1 MGLGMWM
8 MSCLEAMG
16 WRFGVIFE
24 KKQWVEIRTYV
35 KRYPLTP
42 TTLSLSSNHVFFL
55 AGRWSTSGWGGN
67 AHFFTYTRIRSR
79 ETGENRKTNEQT
91 KLGVTKGRGRC
102 CNTICMCRLSLA
114 WVTSENST
122 MLLGSDILRL
132 FFTGPYLVSSPL
144 CSVSGVDC
152 PSVDPRQLPLLL
164 SNYQLLVSC
173 HQLPLSG
180 PCLSLLSCHQ
190 LPTAFSLLSCPTT
203 NSLSWVASSTL
214 IRFPVP
220 LPGTARFFCPRI
232 LCLVSRQNRQLN
244 RLLWQPTPIVLHTP
258 LSYPCH
264 LFSINY
270 NTI

>member
-1 MGLGMWM
+1 MCIPTFVDFFLLHLFF
-8 MSCLEAMG
+8 SFSLFLSFSFSFFSFLVARRVLIVFFFLSSSSA
-16 WRFGVIFE
+16 RFPTPSSLDSLLLFF
-24 KKQWVEIRTYV
+24 IRFFFHPGHGTIV

-102 CNTICMCRLSLA
+102 CNTKCMCRLSLA

-144 CSVSGVDC
+144 CSVSDVDC

-164 SNYQLLVSC
+164 SN
-173 HQLPLSG
+173 
-180 PCLSLLSCHQ
+180 
-190 LPTAFSLLSCPTT
+190 
-203 NSLSWVASSTL
+203 
-214 IRFPVP
+214 
-220 LPGTARFFCPRI
+220 
-232 LCLVSRQNRQLN
+232 
-244 RLLWQPTPIVLHTP
+244 
-258 LSYPCH
+258 
-264 LFSINY
+264 
-270 NTI
+270 

>member
-1 MGLGMWM
+1 MCIPTFVDFFLFNLFFFFFFVSFVFFFLLFFSRCSQGPYCIF
-8 MSCLEAMG
+8 SSSSSA
-16 WRFGVIFE
+16 RFPTPSSLDSFLFFF
-24 KKQWVEIRTYV
+24 IRFFFILVNGAIV

-42 TTLSLSSNHVFFL
+42 PHYLSLLTMSSSL
-55 AGRWSTSGWGGN
+55 PAGDQLVVRGGN

-164 SNYQLLVSC
+164 SNYQLL
-173 HQLPLSG
+173 
-180 PCLSLLSCHQ
+180 LLVSCHQ
-190 LPTAFSLLSCPTT
+190 LPTASL
-203 NSLSWVASSTL
+203 WVASSTL
-214 IRFPVP
+214 IRLPVP
-220 LPGTARFFCPRI
+220 LPGTARFHVQESFVWFRAKTD
-232 LCLVSRQNRQLN
+232 N
-244 RLLWQPTPIVLHTP
+244 
-258 LSYPCH
+258 
-264 LFSINY
+264 
-270 NTI
+270 